1 METLAEKLERYIE
14 SKNITL
20 AALAKSCRIDRSTMF
35 QYVHG
40 TRPLKN
46 REHLNQ
52 IMNRLALT
60 LSEQE
65 ELTEVFE
72 IEKMGYELFYRRK
85 KLEDFIRS
93 LPSLKEKPAK
103 HVWKVSAEPDAA
115 NLEFC
120 CSPMTSSSYVSNRL
134 ELSQLFFSL
143 LCRSH
148 TQKETINIFMQ
159 PKKGSLLDLLIHPSF
174 AHSDMKISHILCLDD
189 FKNDR
194 SGTNIDRYHML
205 IRYFLLWNRYE
216 PFYFYGNT
224 KERYGTSNPFPYFVC
239 TDHWVLQIAADEN
252 TGLLH
257 TDPGIAK
264 AFLHLLSKI
273 SSYCQPLGT
282 AFNGLNRELC
292 WYETYVNPESCQNT
306 IELCTGLCSSQ
317 FWDKRLIDTYLNPQL
332 PGADQLKGQLVQYC
346 KSLYE
351 SKRTGR
357 IRILL
362 NPSYVLDFIKTGLFK
377 EYPEIFFAKPLEK
390 KDRKLILE
398 RVLQACKEGWYQ
410 ICFLDE
416 TLFPLQYRWELC
428 VNNDTVTIQYFH
440 LELFRTLFIK
450 EPGFVE
456 DMYGYLEAL
465 WTGQGTVSGE
475 HAADLL
481 KTWIKQYLT

>member
-14 SKNITL
+14 NKNITL

-46 REHLNQ
+46 REHLEQ

-60 LSEQE
+60 LSERE
-65 ELTEVFE
+65 ELAEIFE
-72 IEKMGYELFYRRK
+72 IEKIGYELFYRRK
-85 KLEDFIRS
+85 KLESFIRS
-93 LPSLKEKPAK
+93 LPTLNEKPEEHK
-103 HVWKVSAEPDAA
+103 WKVQAAPNIQNLDLYNSAMP
-115 NLEFC
+115 
-120 CSPMTSSSYVSNRL
+120 SSCYISNHL
-134 ELSQLFFSL
+134 ELSQMFFSL
-143 LCRSH
+143 LYRSH
-148 TQKETINIFMQ
+148 VQKEDINILMQ
-159 PKKGSLLDLLIHPSF
+159 PKKTSLLDLLIHPSF
-174 AHSDMKISHILCLDD
+174 EHSDIKISHILCLDD

-194 SGTNIDRYHML
+194 SGNNIDCYHML
-205 IRYFLLWNRYE
+205 IRYFLLRNRYE

-239 TDHWVLQIAADEN
+239 TEHWVLQIAADEN
-252 TGLLH
+252 TGILH
-257 TDPGIAK
+257 TDSGISK
-264 AFLHLLSKI
+264 AFQHLFSKI
-273 SSYCQPLGT
+273 SRYCQPLGT

-317 FWDKRLIDTYLNPQL
+317 FWDKQLIDTYLNPQL

-351 SKRTGR
+351 SKRTGN

-362 NPSYVLDFIKTGLFK
+362 NPSYVLDFIKTGIFK
-377 EYPEIFFAKPLEK
+377 EYPKIFFAKPLEK

-398 RVLQACKEGWYQ
+398 RVLKACKDGWYQ

-428 VNNDTVTIQYFH
+428 VDSDTVTIQYFH
-440 LELFRTLFIK
+440 LEMFRTLFIN
-450 EPGFVE
+450 EPGLVE
-456 DMYGYLEAL
+456 DMYGYLESL

-475 HAADLL
+475 NAVKLL
-481 KTWIKQYLT
+481 KTWMEQYLK